1 MIIILGVV
9 RFLLLQGHAFRGH
22 DESAKSRNKGNFL
35 EMLEWYKE
43 KDENAAELL
52 GTAGKNNA
60 MTSHKIQK
68 DLCKACGE
76 LIAKTIVKD
85 IGDRYF
91 SVLVDEARDASIKEQ
106 MAVVVRYLPC

>member
-43 KDENAAELL
+43 KDENAAEFL
-52 GTAGKNNA
+52 GTAGKNNT
-60 MTSHKIQK
+60 MTSHKNS
-68 DLCKACGE
+68 E
-76 LIAKTIVKD
+76 
-85 IGDRYF
+85 R
-91 SVLVDEARDASIKEQ
+91 LVQSLWRTDCQ
-106 MAVVVRYLPC
+106 NNC